1 MAKTTKLIQEQKKFG
16 KRLDKGLFLWYN
28 RHRKKREENNA
39 MWYIMSHSG
48 LRGIE
53 TYTNEAQ
60 AQQAAD
66 LRNAL
71 INQGW
76 HPVKVEAA

>member
-1 MAKTTKLIQEQKKFG
+1 
-16 KRLDKGLFLWYN
+16 
-28 RHRKKREENNA
+28 
-39 MWYIMSHSG
+39 MWYIFSCNG

-53 TYTNEAQ
+53 AYENES
-60 AQQAAD
+60 AAWEAAE

-76 HPVKVEAA
+76 HPVFIKRGE

>member
-1 MAKTTKLIQEQKKFG
+1 
-16 KRLDKGLFLWYN
+16 
-28 RHRKKREENNA
+28 